1 MLIQVGELKILKNFE
16 DAYNIREEKN
26 MSERKGLTNR
36 KLFLDHFDNK
46 LKNGDEVTL
55 QGWVKTNRDNGSVG
69 FIAFNDGSYFKN
81 VQIVYDANNPSFKQ
95 FAHLRY
101 GTAIEVKGEVA
112 LTPEMPQ
119 PFEIHAKS
127 LLILGDCT
135 EDYPLQ
141 KKRHSFEFLRDIAY
155 LRPRTNTF
163 NAVYRIRNTLAYAIH
178 TYFQERNFLYIHT
191 PIITANDAEGA
202 GQVFHVIA
210 DPKKPAEFFNANA
223 CLTVSGQLHVEPFA
237 LAFRDVYT
245 FGPTFRAENSNTNRH
260 ASEFWMIE
268 PEIAFADLEDDMD
281 LIESF
286 LKYII
291 RYVMDHCKDE
301 MEFCNQMLEKGL
313 LDKLNNLL
321 NTPFRRM
328 TYTEG
333 IEILQNAVKNG
344 HKFENNDIYWGF
356 DLQSEH
362 ERYITEEVVK
372 GPVFLTDY
380 PKEIKAF
387 YMKLNDDN
395 KTVAACDLLVPKEG
409 EIVGGS
415 QREEDYSKLE
425 KKMVELGNK
434 EGLEWYLNLRKYGGC
449 KHAGFGLGFDRLLMY
464 ITGIQNIRDTEPYPR
479 TPGSLKY

>member
-1 MLIQVGELKILKNFE
+1 
-16 DAYNIREEKN
+16 
-26 MSERKGLTNR
+26 MSQKRSLTNR
-36 KLFLDHFDNK
+36 KLFLDFYDKK
-46 LKNGDEVTL
+46 LSEGQEVTL
-55 QGWVKTNRDNGSVG
+55 EGWVRTNRDNGSVG
-69 FIAFNDGSYFKN
+69 FIEFNDGSHFKN
-81 VQIVYDANNPSFKQ
+81 IQLVYSKENSNFENLS
-95 FAHLRY
+95 HIRY
-101 GTAIEVKGEVA
+101 GTAIEVLGNIR
-112 LTPEMPQ
+112 LTPEMKQ
-119 PFEIHAKS
+119 PFEIAVKNIN
-127 LLILGDCT
+127 ILGECS

-141 KKRHSFEFLRDIAY
+141 KKRHTFEFLRDIAY
-155 LRPRTNTF
+155 LRPRSNTF
-163 NAVYRIRNTLAYAIH
+163 NAVNRVRNALAFAIH
-178 TYFQERNFLYIHT
+178 TYFQERGFIYVHT

-210 DPKKPAEFFNANA
+210 DPKKPTEFFNANA

-286 LKYII
+286 LKFII
-291 RYVMDHCKDE
+291 KYVIDKCPDE
-301 MEFCNQMLEKGL
+301 MNFFNTMIEKGV
-313 LDKLNNLL
+313 LDKLNNVLK
-321 NTPFRRM
+321 TPFRRM

-333 IEILQNAVKNG
+333 IELLQKAVKGG
-344 HKFENNDIYWGF
+344 HKFENNDIFWGM

-362 ERYITEEVVK
+362 ERYLTEEIVK

-409 EIVGGS
+409 EIIGGS
-415 QREEDYSKLE
+415 QREEDYDKLQA
-425 KKMVELGNK
+425 KMRELGNE
-434 EGLEWYLNLRKYGGC
+434 EGLEWYLNLRKFGGC

-464 ITGIQNIRDTEPYPR
+464 ITGMQNIRYTEPYPR
-479 TPGSLKY
+479 TPGGLKY